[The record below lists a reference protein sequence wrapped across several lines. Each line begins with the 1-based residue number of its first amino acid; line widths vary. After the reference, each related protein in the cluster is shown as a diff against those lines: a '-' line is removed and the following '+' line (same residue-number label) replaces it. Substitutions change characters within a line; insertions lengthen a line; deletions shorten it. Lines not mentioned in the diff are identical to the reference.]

1 MRLGDGVYVLVDVRD
16 TVLLDVGVIL
26 DVDVG
31 VLLIVGEAV

>member
-1 MRLGDGVYVLVDVRD
+1 MLGDDVYVLVYVGD

-31 VLLIVGEAV
+31 VLLVVGEAV